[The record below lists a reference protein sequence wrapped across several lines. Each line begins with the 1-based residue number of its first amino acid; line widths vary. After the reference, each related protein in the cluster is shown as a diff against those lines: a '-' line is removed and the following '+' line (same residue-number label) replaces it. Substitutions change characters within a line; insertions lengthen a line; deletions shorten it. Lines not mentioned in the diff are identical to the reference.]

1 MYRIGFMFAA
11 RAPGKGHKP
20 TVRDDLMGI
29 PLELIQLSQ
38 PDAAVRTL
46 QRLAEHAQTYWANK
60 ELAEAMLAG
69 LPDDFL
75 QNPAVSEIYA
85 AVLSRARK
93 VEELLALY
101 QRWSSAPSRLPP
113 RVALYSAWALT
124 LRQQAKPALYLLE
137 TLEAQLLE
145 GDKGTYLRFKAEAL
159 AGLGAEGW
167 QATFAQARQYL
178 SAGALGR
185 CLLEEGNLHYRYAQL
200 AEARILWAEAL
211 AYLQD
216 DPYYSAWLRHSLGIT
231 VLAQDPREAEAHLL
245 LAEQLSHRR
254 AARAFQA
261 RALCGL
267 GAVRRRLGEW
277 DRAIFSYRTALKLAQ
292 DLDDRQEA
300 LWGIGFTLRLSSRPA
315 EAIPYFLQAHA
326 ATSSN
331 ALFIEIAA
339 AKLMLGSQSGAEIA
353 LSQAEI
359 ADLRDRVKVALIR
372 AQMACLRG
380 DSSMARSELANFDLS
395 SAWVLE
401 ERGCFPELFAL
412 IEGSNLG
419 KTNSKP
425 GRTRVEVS
433 AGGIL
438 NVKVN
443 GREILLK
450 PNSRAAEL
458 LVLLLEAEGE
468 ETLDRLVEALFPQV
482 EPTPKARE
490 RARQAIWAQVQKL
503 RHLLGWEDSVLVGGG
518 VYRLDPRADWRYQ
531 IGDKPFLEG
540 IYSPWV
546 IEKRELL
553 A

>member
-1 MYRIGFMFAA
+1 MFAA
-11 RAPGKGHKP
+11 RASGKSHKP
-20 TVRDDLMGI
+20 IVRDDLIGI
-29 PLELIQLSQ
+29 LLELIQLGH
-38 PDAAVRTL
+38 PDDAVRTL
-46 QRLAEHAQTYWANK
+46 QRFAELAQTYWANK

-75 QNPAVSEIYA
+75 RNRAVSEIYA
-85 AVLSRARK
+85 RVLSRARK
-93 VEELLALY
+93 VDELLGLY
-101 QRWSSAPSRLPP
+101 HWWSSVPTGLPTG
-113 RVALYSAWALT
+113 VALYSAWALT
-124 LRQQAKPALYLLE
+124 LRQQAKQAMCLLE
-137 TLEAQLLE
+137 TLEAQVLE
-145 GDKGTYLRFKAEAL
+145 EDEGTYLRFKAEAL

-167 QATFAQARQYL
+167 QARFAQARRHL

-185 CLLEEGNLHYRYAQL
+185 CLLEEGNLHYRYAQV
-200 AEARILWAEAL
+200 AEARSLWAEAL

-231 VLAQDPREAEAHLL
+231 VLAQDPREAEVHLL

-254 AARAFQA
+254 PARAFQA

-267 GAVRRRLGEW
+267 GAVRRRLREW
-277 DRAIFSYRTALKLAQ
+277 DRAIFSYEAALKLAQ

-300 LWGIGFTLRLSSRPA
+300 LWGIGFTLRLSGRPA

-326 ATSSN
+326 VASSN

-339 AKLMLGSQSGAEIA
+339 AKLMLGSQSGAEVA
-353 LSQAEI
+353 LGQAEI
-359 ADLRDRVKVALIR
+359 IDLRDRVKVALIR
-372 AQMACLRG
+372 AQIACLRG
-380 DSSMARSELANFDLS
+380 DSSLARSELASFDLS

-401 ERGCFPELFAL
+401 EGGCFPELFAL
-412 IEGSNLG
+412 FSIG
-419 KTNSKP
+419 KASSKP
-425 GRTRVEVS
+425 GCTRVQVS

-438 NVKVN
+438 RVKVN

-468 ETLDRLVEALFPQV
+468 ETLDRLVEALFPQM
-482 EPTPKARE
+482 EPTPKARA

-518 VYRLDPRADWRYQ
+518 VYRLDPTADWQYQ
-531 IGDKPFLEG
+531 IGNKPFLEG

-546 IEKRELL
+546 IEKREML